1 MRLKDRRAFSKPEVM
16 IIPMIDI
23 MFFLLVFFMLSTL
36 YMVDLKTIPV
46 NMPKVQNAQSQTNVN
61 YLVTMKA
68 DGTLYL
74 ENKLIDEDTLL
85 QGAKEKYEE
94 NNNFAVV
101 IRADEN
107 VDYGKIMALLD
118 KFKAVGNMY
127 QISNNQTLGLTEQE
141 IVKNM
146 KLITDKIIEQERVAR
161 KYLGKNQIGLA
172 DKVYRAFG
180 ILENA
185 RILSSNECIDLFR
198 AATVRAERGL
208 DYPYSRSFAASVKMS
223 F

>member
-68 DGTLYL
+68 DGTLYS

-118 KFKAVGNMY
+118 KFKAAG
-127 QISNNQTLGLTEQE
+127 
-141 IVKNM
+141 
-146 KLITDKIIEQERVAR
+146 ITKF
-161 KYLGKNQIGLA
+161 GLA
-172 DKVYRAFG
+172 TETMVDEHK
-180 ILENA
+180 
-185 RILSSNECIDLFR
+185 
-198 AATVRAERGL
+198 
-208 DYPYSRSFAASVKMS
+208 
-223 F
+223 

>member
-23 MFFLLVFFMLSTL
+23 MFFLLVL

-118 KFKAVGNMY
+118 KFKAAG
-127 QISNNQTLGLTEQE
+127 
-141 IVKNM
+141 
-146 KLITDKIIEQERVAR
+146 ITKF
-161 KYLGKNQIGLA
+161 GLA
-172 DKVYRAFG
+172 TETMVDEHK
-180 ILENA
+180 
-185 RILSSNECIDLFR
+185 
-198 AATVRAERGL
+198 
-208 DYPYSRSFAASVKMS
+208 
-223 F
+223 